1 MLVKFFVVVVSDIN
15 EFADAEC
22 INNGLARDGIIG
34 NYWISLYYA

>member
-34 NYWISLYYA
+34 NY